1 MGLFLYTKGPTRFLN
16 SFYVIGYMYILK
28 ELAIR
33 YAQPKNILYG
43 STRDGYW
50 LILSRGGIALLPIA
64 IASYF
69 FLQTMLS
76 FGIPFVIKHKL

>member
-1 MGLFLYTKGPTRFLN
+1 MGLYLYTKGPTRFLN
-16 SFYVIGYMYILK
+16 SFYVIGYMHILK

-69 FLQTMLS
+69 FFTNN
-76 FGIPFVIKHKL
+76 VIIWHPICYKT